1 MARGDGVHYHVYMR
15 HPTPYQ
21 KDLRLRWY
29 RLVEAEH
36 RPVGDVCAL
45 FCLPKKTYY
54 KWYARDHGYGSK
66 DHRPRKVDA
75 KLKLTYEVRLYIEK
89 TKRRTN
95 YGPKKMR
102 WALARKFGLT
112 ASTTI
117 IYRFYKRRGLIR
129 RPQRK
134 LGWHAPLKEPLTI
147 TRPGEGIQL
156 DVKYVYP
163 KGRREYQFTVLDPFT
178 EKCFAEIFPTRE
190 SKNAALVIERA
201 ALYFGFSIR
210 SVQTDNG
217 SEFRGDFHLWC
228 EKRGIPHFFIPKKS
242 PYWNGKVERVHRT
255 VDEEFYQN
263 PLRVWRTLHEWL
275 TYYNTERLHE
285 TLGGITPQ
293 EKVDQVIHTVTP

>member
-1 MARGDGVHYHVYMR
+1 MNPITYPKELRG
-15 HPTPYQ
+15 
-21 KDLRLRWY
+21 RWY
-29 RLVEAEH
+29 LTVDKYGKSVKET
-36 RPVGDVCAL
+36 
-45 FCLPKKTYY
+45 CLIFGISRKTYY
-54 KWYARDHGYGSK
+54 KWYARDHGYGSN
-66 DHRPRKVDA
+66 DHHPRKVDA
-75 KLKLTYEVRLYIEK
+75 KLKLTSDIKRFIEIEK
-89 TKRRTN
+89 RKTN

-102 WALARKFGLT
+102 WAIRRRFGIT
-112 ASTTI
+112 VSTTI

-134 LGWHAPLKEPLTI
+134 LGWHAPLKEPLVI
-147 TRPGEGIQL
+147 TRPGEGVQL

-163 KGRREYQFTVLDPFT
+163 HGKRQYQFTVLDPFT
-178 EKCFAEIFPTRE
+178 EKCYAEIFPTRE
-190 SKNAALVIERA
+190 SKNAALAIERA
-201 ALYFGFSIR
+201 AAYFGFPII

-217 SEFRGDFHLWC
+217 SEFRGDFHWWC
-228 EKRGIPHFFIPKKS
+228 EQKNIPHSFIPKKS

-263 PLRVWRTLHEWL
+263 PLRVWRTLPEWL

>member
-1 MARGDGVHYHVYMR
+1 MR
-15 HPTPYQ
+15 YNTPYQ

-36 RPVGDVCAL
+36 RAVGDVCTL
-45 FCLPKKTYY
+45 FGIPKKTYY
-54 KWYARDHGYGSK
+54 KWYARDHGYGSN
-66 DHRPRKVDA
+66 DHHPRKVDS
-75 KLKLTYEVRLYIEK
+75 KLKLTHELRMYIET

-102 WALARKFGLT
+102 WAVKRKFGVVV
-112 ASTTI
+112 STTI
-117 IYRFYKRRGLIR
+117 IYRYYKRKGLIR

-134 LGWHAPLKEPLTI
+134 LGWHAPLKEPLVI
-147 TRPGEGIQL
+147 TKPGEGVQL

-163 KGRREYQFTVLDPFT
+163 HGRREYQFTILDPYT
-178 EKCFAEIFPTRE
+178 EQCFAEIFPTRE
-190 SKNAALVIERA
+190 SKNAAFVIDRA
-201 ALYFGFSIR
+201 AAYFGFPIL

-217 SEFRGDFHLWC
+217 SEFRGEFHAWC
-228 EKRGIPHFFIPKKS
+228 ESRHIPHFFIPKKS

-263 PLRVWRTLHEWL
+263 PRREWHALSEWL

-293 EKVDQVIHTVTP
+293 EKVDQLIHIVTP